1 MLSLFLNIEDIKKSC
16 REVKDLQQKN
26 KKDLKRL
33 GGAADQR
40 TLNRFLKKQD
50 KVQNGVNSEVENQ
63 NLNEDSSGEE
73 IEEMLP
79 TSFTEP
85 SNIPIITNVWI
96 TKKNIHE
103 FTECVQ
109 QESKNK
115 GRFCQKE
122 WLIKHDWLMYN
133 REKLALFCDYCTR
146 YPEQGKSSPFIFS
159 DDSPGF
165 KNWKKGVERIEE
177 HRKCHSKAA
186 MAMAVKKQTEI
197 SDLVYEEKETFNT
210 RRKA

>member
-1 MLSLFLNIEDIKKSC
+1 MLSLFLSIEDIKKSC
-16 REVKDLQQKN
+16 REVKDLQKKK

-33 GGAADQR
+33 GGAAGQR
-40 TLNRFLKKQD
+40 TLNTFLKKED
-50 KVQNGVNSEVENQ
+50 KVQNDVNSEVENH

-73 IEEMLP
+73 IEEMLQ

-122 WLIKHDWLMYN
+122 WLIKHDRLMYN

-146 YPEQGKSSPFIFS
+146 YPEQESHRPSSFQMIAQDLRIGK
-159 DDSPGF
+159 
-165 KNWKKGVERIEE
+165 
-177 HRKCHSKAA
+177 
-186 MAMAVKKQTEI
+186 
-197 SDLVYEEKETFNT
+197 KELNG
-210 RRKA
+210 